1 MKKSNIILLSLL
13 LISIFIMIIV
23 QLKVKST
30 IIETEKFTYNYEHF
44 SNLEIHSGWVVELQK
59 DTITQ
64 VTISNDSIKHLIS
77 QTKNT
82 LVLMKNGK
90 HRNVISIS
98 NPTIKNIKIA
108 GNSTLRYYTE
118 SSLDSLKAILN
129 DESDLFIYNTKNP
142 AEEHEK
148 KIKYTI
154 NYLNIDCSDKSNLN
168 IYPNVNILEGFLNDT
183 SSLRIRGNFKV
194 RNLEKSEK
202 ARITSW

>member
-1 MKKSNIILLSLL
+1 MKKSNIILFSLL

-30 IIETEKFTYNYEHF
+30 IIDAEKFTYNYDFF
-44 SNLEIHSGWVVELQK
+44 SNLEIHSGWVVELQE

-82 LVLMKNGK
+82 LVLKKNGK

-118 SSLDSLKAILN
+118 SSLDSLKTILN

-142 AEEHEK
+142 AEEPEK

-183 SSLRIRGNFKV
+183 SSLRIRGKFKV

>member
-1 MKKSNIILLSLL
+1 MKKSNIILFSLL

-64 VTISNDSIKHLIS
+64 ITINNDSIRHLIS

-82 LVLMKNGK
+82 LVLNENGK

-98 NPTIKNIKIA
+98 NPITKSITIA

-118 SSLDSLKAILN
+118 SSLDSVKAILN
-129 DESDLFIYNTKNP
+129 DESNLFIYNTKNP
-142 AEEHEK
+142 AEEPEK

-154 NYLNIDCSDKSNLN
+154 NYLNIDCSDKSSLN

-183 SSLRIRGNFKV
+183 SSLRIRGKFKL
-194 RNLEKSEK
+194 RNLEKSKE
-202 ARITSW
+202 ARISTW